1 MDGRFDDDKSLQFV
15 LGESYSTPVPPG
27 QTIALMSVRVS
38 PATDSGIPG
47 TLGQKEIV
55 NRMQLVPQAAEA
67 LVNGSFLISVVLN
80 GQMSPGVANP
90 AINLS
95 AGIITPFARLAV
107 GTSSL
112 AQACDHSGNVQIS
125 GGETIYG
132 FYAVNS
138 AGSSNYSTIV
148 ADLTK
153 IRDIGNSILGGAVSN
168 NAATTF
174 YPDGPDV
181 ITLTATNI
189 GTATANVATR
199 LSWTEAQA

>member
-1 MDGRFDDDKSLQFV
+1 
-15 LGESYSTPVPPG
+15 
-27 QTIALMSVRVS
+27 MSVRVS

-47 TLGQKEIV
+47 TLGQKEVV

-67 LVNGSFLISVVLN
+67 LVNGSFLIQVVLN

-90 AINLS
+90 AIGLT
-95 AGIITPFARLAV
+95 AGTITPFARLAV

-138 AGSSNYSTIV
+138 AGSTNYSTIV

-153 IRDIGNSILGGAVSN
+153 IRDIGNSILGGGVSN

-189 GTATANVATR
+189 GTTVANVATR